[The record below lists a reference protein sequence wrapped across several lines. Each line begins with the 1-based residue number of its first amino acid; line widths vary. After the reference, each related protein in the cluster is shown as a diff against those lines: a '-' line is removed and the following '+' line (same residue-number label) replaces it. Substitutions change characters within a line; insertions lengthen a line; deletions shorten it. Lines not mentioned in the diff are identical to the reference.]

1 MCDWKG
7 VDDNSCG
14 LVVIV
19 VLLLGGTCC
28 VTFRWYSLCGYHII
42 IIRQNSAN
50 DYYREPSE
58 QIESI
63 SCTRNANLNQS
74 SNFLPATLTAT
85 SLNTNFED
93 SIFEIDPCTS
103 ETPLLRKGEKT
114 KGERV
119 DSELRTLLRK
129 ERTTSRVG
137 NNLDE
142 YEGGQCQ
149 QDGSGELRKLLVG
162 ARPLHERKVD
172 NSLGG
177 YDMVG
182 GGWEHQDG
190 GGELR
195 RFLGPLHRRTTSR
208 HKGWEIST

>member
-1 MCDWKG
+1 MT
-7 VDDNSCG
+7 
-14 LVVIV
+14 I
-19 VLLLGGTCC
+19 
-28 VTFRWYSLCGYHII
+28 
-42 IIRQNSAN
+42 SAN
-50 DYYREPSE
+50 EYDREPSE
-58 QIESI
+58 QIESN
-63 SCTRNANLNQS
+63 SCARNANLNQS
-74 SNFLPATLTAT
+74 SNFLPSTLTAT

-93 SIFEIDPCTS
+93 SLFEINPCTS
-103 ETPLLRKGEKT
+103 EAPLLRKGEKT

-195 RFLGPLHRRTTSR
+195 RLLGPLHRRTASR
-208 HKGWEIST
+208 HQDWEIST